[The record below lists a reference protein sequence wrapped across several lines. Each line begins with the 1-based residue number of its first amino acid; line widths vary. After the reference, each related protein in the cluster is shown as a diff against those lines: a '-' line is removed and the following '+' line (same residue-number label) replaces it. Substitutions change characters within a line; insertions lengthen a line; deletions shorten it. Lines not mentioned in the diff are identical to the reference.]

1 MLTSNQN
8 MVDNVDL
15 IIFSNAHDIR
25 KMVFASLFAAMTA
38 VGAYI
43 KIPIPIGPVPLTLQ
57 VLFVLLAGIMLKS
70 KWGTM
75 SMLVYVLLGI
85 VGLPVF
91 AGGAS
96 GPGVLFGPTGGYL
109 IGFVAAA
116 FVVGLLAERKGTL
129 NILLNATFMTIG
141 LGVIYLFGVAQLI
154 IVAKLT
160 LMQAIA
166 AGMLPFLIGDFIK
179 IIAGAY
185 ITSKYEI

>member
-1 MLTSNQN
+1 MDHIPPFNAQN
-8 MVDNVDL
+8 
-15 IIFSNAHDIR
+15 IR

-57 VLFVLLAGIMLKS
+57 VLFVLIAGIMLKS
-70 KWGTM
+70 KWGTI

-109 IGFVAAA
+109 IGFMAAA
-116 FVVGLLAERKGTL
+116 FVVGYLAERKGTF
-129 NILLNATFMTIG
+129 NILLNAVFMTIG
-141 LGVIYLFGVAQLI
+141 LGVIYLFGVAQLV

-160 LMQAIA
+160 IMQAIA
-166 AGMLPFLIGDFIK
+166 AGIFPFLIGDLMK
-179 IIAGAY
+179 ITAGAY

>member
-1 MLTSNQN
+1 

>member
-1 MLTSNQN
+1 MVNNKSFSSISNSPN
-8 MVDNVDL
+8 L
-15 IIFSNAHDIR
+15 R

-70 KWGTM
+70 KWGTI
-75 SMLVYVLLGI
+75 SMVVYLLLGI

-96 GPGVLFGPTGGYL
+96 GLGVLFGPTGGYL

-116 FVVGLLAERKGTL
+116 YVIGFLGDLVGTS
-129 NILLNATFMTIG
+129 NILRNAVYMTIG
-141 LGVIYLFGVAQLI
+141 LGIIYLFGVTQLA
-154 IVAKLT
+154 IVANLT
-160 LMQAIA
+160 PMQAIG
-166 AGMLPFLIGDFIK
+166 AGMLPFLIGDFLK
-179 IIAGAY
+179 IILGAY
-185 ITSKYEI
+185 IASKFEI